1 MIDVPHALSGV
12 CYRAPVRRRSEAMSG
27 FQPLFLDLG
36 GWLHRHLTN
45 TMPMTGIE
53 KTFLALVAVLIAAR
67 LCGGIAVRLGQSRV
81 VGEIIAGILLG
92 PTVFGAAHDTALF
105 PQASRDIL
113 NILGQLGLMFLMFV
127 AGLDLDLRLLKGR
140 IPRVLV
146 LAVSSVAIPVLLA
159 WPVSYLVTDPA
170 FKLPGVGN
178 LAFILILGA
187 GFAVSAFPV
196 AVLVLYER
204 NLFDTELG
212 RLTVSAAAVI
222 TLLMFL
228 VVAQAADVARHAGV
242 APFFRRAGI
251 FVVLAVVLLVG
262 LQRLASRLEAR
273 RPEIFER
280 ASPDVFVLLVA
291 FIVLSGWITA
301 RLDLNVMLGPFI
313 LGAAMPFR
321 ASFRQ
326 SLRAPLAQMTTLIL
340 VPIFLALSGFSTDLH
355 LLKPA
360 LIGGVVIIVLAGTLA
375 KVLGALPGL
384 VVGLDT
390 PGTVKMIAL
399 TNAKGLMIL
408 VVAQQGKALGL
419 VGPGLFI
426 AFVVLAIVSNILI
439 SPLMSVGN
447 AMETRAA
454 LPAASAAQQPAM
466 D

>member
-1 MIDVPHALSGV
+1 MGA
-12 CYRAPVRRRSEAMSG
+12 
-27 FQPLFLDLG
+27 FQPLFLDFG
-36 GWLHRHLTN
+36 SWFHRHVTN
-45 TMPMTGIE
+45 TTPMTGIQR
-53 KTFLALVAVLIAAR
+53 TFLALVAILIVAR
-67 LCGGIAVRLGQSRV
+67 ICGGIAVRLGQSRV

-140 IPRVLV
+140 IPRVLI

-159 WPVSYLVTDPA
+159 WPVSYLITDPA

-187 GFAVSAFPV
+187 AFAVSAFPV

-228 VVAQAADVARHAGV
+228 VVAQAADVAKHAGV
-242 APFFRRAGI
+242 APFIRRAGI
-251 FVVLAVVLLVG
+251 FAALAVVLLVG
-262 LQRLASRLEAR
+262 IQLLANRLEAR
-273 RPEIFER
+273 RPEIFAQ
-280 ASPDVFVLLVA
+280 ASPDLFVILVA
-291 FIVLSGWITA
+291 LVVLTGWITA

-340 VPIFLALSGFSTDLH
+340 VPVFLALSGFSTDLH

-360 LIGGVVIIVLAGTLA
+360 LLGGVLIVVIAGVLAKA
-375 KVLGALPGL
+375 LGALPARLTGL
-384 VVGLDT
+384 GMAD
-390 PGTVKMIAL
+390 TVKMIAM

-426 AFVVLAIVSNILI
+426 AFVILAIVSNVMI
-439 SPLMSVGN
+439 SPLMSLGG
-447 AMETRAA
+447 AMEARES
-454 LPAASAAQQPAM
+454 LPAAPIAQQPAM

>member
-1 MIDVPHALSGV
+1 
-12 CYRAPVRRRSEAMSG
+12 
-27 FQPLFLDLG
+27 
-36 GWLHRHLTN
+36 
-45 TMPMTGIE
+45 
-53 KTFLALVAVLIAAR
+53 
-67 LCGGIAVRLGQSRV
+67 
-81 VGEIIAGILLG
+81 
-92 PTVFGAAHDTALF
+92 
-105 PQASRDIL
+105 
-113 NILGQLGLMFLMFV
+113 MFV

-187 GFAVSAFPV
+187 AFAVSAFPV

-204 NLFDTELG
+204 NLFDSELG

-228 VVAQAADVARHAGV
+228 VVAQAADVAKHAGV
-242 APFFRRAGI
+242 APFVRRAGI
-251 FVVLAVVLLVG
+251 FVVMAVVLLVG
-262 LQRLASRLEAR
+262 VQMLASRLEAR

-280 ASPDVFVLLVA
+280 ASPDLFVVLVA
-291 FIVLSGWITA
+291 LVVLTGWITA

-384 VVGLDT
+384 AVGLDT

>member
-1 MIDVPHALSGV
+1 MDVV
-12 CYRAPVRRRSEAMSG
+12 
-27 FQPLFLDLG
+27 QPILLDFG
-36 GWLHRHLTN
+36 SWIHQHLTN
-45 TMPMTGIE
+45 TSAMTSIQ
-53 KTFLALVAVLIAAR
+53 KTFLALVAILLAAR

-92 PTVFGAAHDTALF
+92 PTVFGAAHDNALF

-146 LAVSSVAIPVLLA
+146 LSVASVGIPVLLA
-159 WPVSYLVTDPA
+159 WPVSALITDPA

-204 NLFDTELG
+204 KLFDTELG
-212 RLTVSAAAVI
+212 RLTVAAAAVI

-228 VVAQAADVARHAGV
+228 VVAQAADVAKHAGAV
-242 APFFRRAGI
+242 PAFRRIGLFAL
-251 FVVLAVVLLVG
+251 LAIALLVG
-262 LQRLASRLEAR
+262 FRILGNRLEAR
-273 RPEIFER
+273 RPGIFDT
-280 ASPDVFVLLVA
+280 ASPDLFVMLVALLV
-291 FIVLSGWITA
+291 LTGWMTS
-301 RLDLNVMLGPFI
+301 RLDLNVMLGPFL
-313 LGAAMPFR
+313 LGAAMPFSPSFR
-321 ASFRQ
+321 AS
-326 SLRAPLAQMTTLIL
+326 LRGPLAQMTTLIL
-340 VPIFLALSGFSTDLH
+340 IPVFLALTGFSTDLH

-360 LIGGVVIIVLAGTLA
+360 LIGGMLIVIVAGTLA

-384 VVGLDT
+384 AVGLDT
-390 PGTVKMIAL
+390 ASTVKMIAM

-426 AFVVLAIVSNILI
+426 AFVMLAIISNILI
-439 SPLMSVGN
+439 SPLMSLGN
-447 AMETRAA
+447 AMEAGGMR
-454 LPAASAAQQPAM
+454 PSAPIIEQPAM

>member
-1 MIDVPHALSGV
+1 
-12 CYRAPVRRRSEAMSG
+12 MSG
-27 FQPLFLDLG
+27 YQPLFLDFG
-36 GWLHRHLTN
+36 SWFHQHVTN
-45 TMPMTGIE
+45 TTPMTGIQ
-53 KTFLALVAVLIAAR
+53 KTFLALVAILIAAR
-67 LCGGIAVRLGQSRV
+67 ICGGIAVRLGQSRV

-92 PTVFGAAHDTALF
+92 PTVFGAVRDNALF

-140 IPRVLV
+140 LPRVLV
-146 LAVSSVAIPVLLA
+146 LAVSSVAIPVLVA

-187 GFAVSAFPV
+187 AFAVSAFPV

-212 RLTVSAAAVI
+212 RLTVAAAAII

-228 VVAQAADVARHAGV
+228 VVAQAADVAKHAGA
-242 APFFRRAGI
+242 APAIRRLGL
-251 FVVLAVVLLVG
+251 FVLMAVVLLVG
-262 LQRLASRLEAR
+262 LRMLGNWLEAR
-273 RPEIFER
+273 RPGMFET
-280 ASPDVFVLLVA
+280 ASLDTFVVLVA
-291 FIVLSGWITA
+291 LVVLTGWITA

-313 LGAAMPFR
+313 LGAAMPFS
-321 ASFRQ
+321 ASFRA
-326 SLRAPLAQMTTLIL
+326 SLRGPLAQMTTLIL
-340 VPIFLALSGFSTDLH
+340 VPVFLALSGFSTDLR

-360 LIGGVVIIVLAGTLA
+360 LIGGVVIILVAGTLA
-375 KVLGALPGL
+375 KVLGALPARA
-384 VVGLDT
+384 VGLDM
-390 PGTVKMIAL
+390 PGTVKMIAM

-408 VVAQQGKALGL
+408 VVAQQGKMLGL

-426 AFVVLAIVSNILI
+426 AFVVLAIISNILI
-439 SPLMSVGN
+439 SPLMSLGN
-447 AMETRAA
+447 TMETRAA
-454 LPAASAAQQPAM
+454 LPAGRSSAAQQPAM

>member
-1 MIDVPHALSGV
+1 M
-12 CYRAPVRRRSEAMSG
+12 RAAQPV
-27 FQPLFLDLG
+27 FLDFG
-36 GWLHRHLTN
+36 GWIHQHLTN
-45 TMPMTGIE
+45 TSAMTRIQ
-53 KTFLALVAVLIAAR
+53 KTFLALVAILLAAR

-92 PTVFGAAHDTALF
+92 PTVFGAAHDNALF

-140 IPRVLV
+140 IARVLV
-146 LAVSSVAIPVLLA
+146 LSVASVGIPVLLA
-159 WPVSYLVTDPA
+159 WPVSYLITDPA

-212 RLTVSAAAVI
+212 RLTVAAAAVI

-228 VVAQAADVARHAGV
+228 VVAQAADVAKHAGA
-242 APFFRRAGI
+242 APAWRRIGLFAL
-251 FVVLAVVLLVG
+251 LAIVLLVG
-262 LQRLASRLEAR
+262 FRVFGNGLEAR
-273 RPEIFER
+273 RPGIFEK
-280 ASPDVFVLLVA
+280 ASPDLF
-291 FIVLSGWITA
+291 
-301 RLDLNVMLGPFI
+301 VMLGPFL
-313 LGAAMPFR
+313 LGAAMPFSPSFR
-321 ASFRQ
+321 AS
-326 SLRAPLAQMTTLIL
+326 LRGPLAQMTTLIL
-340 VPIFLALSGFSTDLH
+340 IPVFLALTGFSTDLH

-360 LIGGVVIIVLAGTLA
+360 LIGGMLIILVAGTIA
-375 KVLGALPGL
+375 KVFGALPGL
-384 VVGLDT
+384 AVGLDT
-390 PGTVKMIAL
+390 AATVKMIAM

-419 VGPGLFI
+419 LGPGLFI
-426 AFVVLAIVSNILI
+426 AFVILAIISNILI
-439 SPLMSVGN
+439 SPLMSLGN
-447 AMETRAA
+447 MLEARGARM
-454 LPAASAAQQPAM
+454 PAPIIEQPAM

>member
-1 MIDVPHALSGV
+1 
-12 CYRAPVRRRSEAMSG
+12 
-27 FQPLFLDLG
+27 
-36 GWLHRHLTN
+36 
-45 TMPMTGIE
+45 
-53 KTFLALVAVLIAAR
+53 
-67 LCGGIAVRLGQSRV
+67 
-81 VGEIIAGILLG
+81 
-92 PTVFGAAHDTALF
+92 
-105 PQASRDIL
+105 
-113 NILGQLGLMFLMFV
+113 
-127 AGLDLDLRLLKGR
+127 
-140 IPRVLV
+140 
-146 LAVSSVAIPVLLA
+146 
-159 WPVSYLVTDPA
+159 
-170 FKLPGVGN
+170 
-178 LAFILILGA
+178 
-187 GFAVSAFPV
+187 
-196 AVLVLYER
+196 
-204 NLFDTELG
+204 
-212 RLTVSAAAVI
+212 
-222 TLLMFL
+222 
-228 VVAQAADVARHAGV
+228 
-242 APFFRRAGI
+242 
-251 FVVLAVVLLVG
+251 
-262 LQRLASRLEAR
+262 
-273 RPEIFER
+273 
-280 ASPDVFVLLVA
+280 
-291 FIVLSGWITA
+291 
-301 RLDLNVMLGPFI
+301 MLGPFI

-384 VVGLDT
+384 AVGLDT

-454 LPAASAAQQPAM
+454 LPATSAAQQPAM

>member
-1 MIDVPHALSGV
+1 M
-12 CYRAPVRRRSEAMSG
+12 
-27 FQPLFLDLG
+27 FQPLLLDN
-36 GWLHRHLTN
+36 WIHRHLTN
-45 TMPMTGIE
+45 STPMTAIQ
-53 KTFLALVAVLIAAR
+53 KTFLALVAILIAAR

-92 PTVFGAAHDTALF
+92 PTVFGAPHDNALF
-105 PQASRDIL
+105 PQVSRDTL

-146 LAVSSVAIPVLLA
+146 LAVSSVGIPILLA

-170 FKLPGVGN
+170 FKMPGVGN

-212 RLTVSAAAVI
+212 RLTVSVAAII

-228 VVAQAADVARHAGV
+228 VVAQASDVAKHAGA
-242 APFFRRAGI
+242 APFLRRFGF
-251 FVVLAVVLLVG
+251 FVVMAVVLLIG
-262 LQRLASRLEAR
+262 FRALGNRLEAR
-273 RPEIFER
+273 RPGIFEK
-280 ASPDVFVLLVA
+280 ASPDTFVVLVTLV
-291 FIVLSGWITA
+291 VLTGWITS

-313 LGAAMPFR
+313 LGAAMPFS
-321 ASFRQ
+321 ASFRA
-326 SLRAPLAQMTTLIL
+326 SLRAPLAQLTTLIL
-340 VPIFLALSGFSTDLH
+340 IPVFLALSGFTTDLH
-355 LLKPA
+355 VLRPA
-360 LIGGVVIIVLAGTLA
+360 LIGGTVIVLVAGTLA

-384 VVGLDT
+384 AVGLDM
-390 PGTVKMIAL
+390 PSTVKMIAM

-419 VGPGLFI
+419 IGPGLFI
-426 AFVVLAIVSNILI
+426 SFVLLAIVSNILI
-439 SPLMSVGN
+439 SPLMSLGTT
-447 AMETRAA
+447 MEARAGMPPRVA
-454 LPAASAAQQPAM
+454 PLAEQPAM
-466 D
+466 ND

>member
-1 MIDVPHALSGV
+1 MGAVQ
-12 CYRAPVRRRSEAMSG
+12 PV
-27 FQPLFLDLG
+27 FLDLG
-36 GWLHRHLTN
+36 SWIHQHLTN
-45 TMPMTGIE
+45 TSPMTGIQ
-53 KTFLALVAVLIAAR
+53 KTFLALVAILLAAR
-67 LCGGIAVRLGQSRV
+67 ICGGIAVRLGQSRV
-81 VGEIIAGILLG
+81 VGEIIAGLLLG
-92 PTVFGAAHDTALF
+92 PSIFGAAHDSALF

-146 LAVSSVAIPVLLA
+146 LSIASVGIPVLVA

-187 GFAVSAFPV
+187 AFAVSAFPV

-212 RLTVSAAAVI
+212 RLTVAAAAVI

-228 VVAQAADVARHAGV
+228 VVAQAADVAKHAGLT
-242 APFFRRAGI
+242 PFLRRFGI
-251 FVVLAVVLLVG
+251 FVVMALVLLVG
-262 LQRLASRLEAR
+262 FRVLGNWLETR
-273 RPEIFER
+273 RPGIFET
-280 ASPDVFVLLVA
+280 ASPDIFVVLVA
-291 FIVLSGWITA
+291 LVVLTGWITS

-313 LGAAMPFR
+313 LGAAMPFSPSFR
-321 ASFRQ
+321 ASV
-326 SLRAPLAQMTTLIL
+326 RAPLAQMTTLVL
-340 VPIFLALSGFSTDLH
+340 VPVFLALSGFTTDLH
-355 LLKPA
+355 LLKA
-360 LIGGVVIIVLAGTLA
+360 SLILGIVIILVAGTLA

-384 VVGLDT
+384 AVGLNM
-390 PGTVKMIAL
+390 PSTVKMIAL

-419 VGPGLFI
+419 VGPGLFL
-426 AFVVLAIVSNILI
+426 AFVLLAIVSNVLI
-439 SPLMSVGN
+439 SPLMSLGN
-447 AMETRAA
+447 AMEARAA
-454 LPAASAAQQPAM
+454 LPPAPMVEQPAM

>member
-1 MIDVPHALSGV
+1 
-12 CYRAPVRRRSEAMSG
+12 MSG
-27 FQPLFLDLG
+27 FQPLVLDLG
-36 GWLHRHLTN
+36 DWVHQHLTN
-45 TMPMTGIE
+45 TTPMTGIQ
-53 KTFLALVAVLIAAR
+53 KTFLALAAILVAAR

-92 PTVFGAAHDTALF
+92 PTVFGAAHDNALF

-159 WPVSYLVTDPA
+159 WPVSYLVSDPA
-170 FKLPGVGN
+170 FRLPGVGN
-178 LAFILILGA
+178 LAFVLILGA

-228 VVAQAADVARHAGV
+228 VVAQAADVAKHAGI
-242 APFFRRAGI
+242 APFVRRAGI
-251 FVVLAVVLLVG
+251 FALMTVVLLVG
-262 LQRLASRLEAR
+262 LQVLASRVEAR

-291 FIVLSGWITA
+291 LVVATGWVTS

-313 LGAAMPFR
+313 LGAAMPYR
-321 ASFRQ
+321 ASFRH

-340 VPIFLALSGFSTDLH
+340 VPVFLALSGLSTDLR

-360 LIGGVVIIVLAGTLA
+360 LIGGVAIILLAGTLA

-384 VVGLDT
+384 AVGLDM

-439 SPLMSVGN
+439 SPLMSLGS
-447 AMETRAA
+447 AMEARAA
-454 LPAASAAQQPAM
+454 LPVESAAQQLAM